1 MSLHARKIDGVPEE
15 TARVARAAF
24 PKGSLAMRTRDELGE
39 LFSDADFAGLYP
51 TRGKP
56 AWPPSRPALVSVMQF
71 AEGLSDRQ
79 AADAV
84 RGRLDWKYL
93 LGLELVDPG
102 FDHSVLTEFRDRLI
116 AGDAGIQL
124 LDRVL
129 EAAAEHGLLEAG
141 GRARTD
147 SAIVLA
153 AARQINGL
161 VRLGETLRAALNSVA
176 AREPEWPA
184 DWVPPEWFDRYAIRF
199 EDTRLPKGKAK
210 QTELIEQIGAD
221 GLSLLAALHGPDAPP
236 SLRLLPRVHTLWQ
249 MRIQQYFIDDG
260 QVRRRDLRDRPP
272 GAQRLVTPYDTDAR
286 GSVKRGIF
294 WDGYKVH
301 LTETCEPDG
310 PNLITHVATADSTVQ
325 DVRLVAPIHD
335 RLAKR
340 DLLPARHLVDAGY
353 ATAREVVTARR
364 DHRVDLVGPI
374 LASASWQTKVGGGF
388 SQADFV
394 IDWDNRRVTCPNG
407 TTTSHWRGDRSQY
420 GVAVVR
426 ARFPT
431 AACRPRKVREQCTRS
446 NNKSDMGRRIA
457 LRPQAEYEAIQQAR
471 AQEDTKEW
479 KEQYAHRAGIEGT
492 ISQGVRAF
500 GLRRCRYHGLA
511 KARLQHQLAAT
522 AMKFHRLDAWWT
534 ETPRARTRTS
544 HLAAL
549 RPSERGHNSPGGC

>member
-24 PKGSLAMRTRDELGE
+24 PKGSLAIRIGDELGQ

-51 TRGKP
+51 SRGKP
-56 AWPPSRPALVSVMQF
+56 AWSPGRLALVSVMQF

-93 LGLELVDPG
+93 LGLELADPG

-116 AGDAGIQL
+116 AADAWISL

-129 EAAAEHGLLEAG
+129 EAAVERGLLKAG

-147 SAIVLA
+147 STIVLS

-161 VRLGETLRAALNSVA
+161 VRLGKTLRAALNSVA
-176 AREPEWPA
+176 AREPEWLTHWAPS
-184 DWVPPEWFDRYAIRF
+184 DWFDRYAIRL

-221 GLSLLAALHGPDAPP
+221 GLMLLAALHELNAPAP
-236 SLRLLPRVHTLWQ
+236 LRLLDRVQSLRQ
-249 MRIQQYFIDDG
+249 MWIQQYFVDDG
-260 QVRRRDLRDRPP
+260 QVRRRDLKDRPP
-272 GAQRLVTPYDTDAR
+272 GAERLVTPYDTDAR

-301 LTETCEPDG
+301 LTETCEPDS
-310 PNLITHVATADSTVQ
+310 PNLITHVATTDSTVQ
-325 DVRLVAPIHD
+325 DVRMVAPIHAH
-335 RLAKR
+335 LAQR
-340 DLLPARHLVDAGY
+340 DLLPGRHLVDAGY

-364 DHRVDLVGPI
+364 DHKIELVGPI
-374 LASASWQTKVGGGF
+374 LASTSWQTKDAEGF
-388 SQADFV
+388 SQADFT

-407 TTTSHWRGDRSQY
+407 KTTTNWREDCSQQ
-420 GVAVVR
+420 GASVVR
-426 ARFPT
+426 ARFPMGM
-431 AACRPRKVREQCTRS
+431 CRPCKDREQCTRAGATATI
-446 NNKSDMGRRIA
+446 GRRIT
-457 LRPQAEYEAIQQAR
+457 LRPQAEQKVIQQAR
-471 AQEDTKEW
+471 AHEDTQQW
-479 KEQYAHRAGIEGT
+479 KEEYAHRAGVEGT

-500 GLRRCRYHGLA
+500 GLRRCRYNGLA
-511 KARLQHQLAAT
+511 KARLQHQLTAT
-522 AMKFHRLDAWWT
+522 AMNFHRLNAWWT
-534 ETPRARTRTS
+534 DVPRARTRTS

-549 RPSERGHNSPGGC
+549 RPAG

>member
-24 PKGSLAMRTRDELGE
+24 PKGSLAMRVRDELGE

-51 TRGKP
+51 SRGKP
-56 AWPPSRPALVSVMQF
+56 AWSPGRLALVSVMQF

-93 LGLELVDPG
+93 LGLELADPG
-102 FDHSVLTEFRDRLI
+102 FDHSVFTEFRDRLI
-116 AGDAGIQL
+116 AGGAGIEL

-129 EAAAEHGLLEAG
+129 EAAAEHGLLKAG

-147 SAIVLA
+147 STIVLS

-176 AREPEWPA
+176 AHEPEWLAGWAPA
-184 DWVPPEWFDRYAIRF
+184 EWFDRYAIRF

-221 GLSLLAALHGPDAPP
+221 GLSLLATLHAPEAP
-236 SLRLLPRVHTLWQ
+236 ASLRQLPRVQALRQ
-249 MRIQQYFIDDG
+249 MWIQQYFVDDG
-260 QVRRRDLRDRPP
+260 QVRRRDLKDRPP
-272 GAQRLVTPYDTDAR
+272 GAERLVTPYDTDAR

-301 LTETCEPDG
+301 LTETCEPDS
-310 PNLITHVATADSTVQ
+310 PNLITHVATTDSTVQ
-325 DVRLVAPIHD
+325 DVRLVAPIHTH
-335 RLAKR
+335 LAER
-340 DLLPARHLVDAGY
+340 DLLPERHLVDAGY
-353 ATAREVVTARR
+353 ATAREVVAARR
-364 DHRVDLVGPI
+364 NHKVNLVGPI
-374 LASASWQTKVGGGF
+374 LASTSWQTKDGGGF
-388 SQADFV
+388 SQADFA
-394 IDWDNRRVTCPNG
+394 IDWENRQVTCPNG
-407 TTTSHWRGDRSQY
+407 ATSSRWTEDRSQE
-420 GVAVVR
+420 GTAVVR

-431 AACRPRKVREQCTRS
+431 AACLPCKAREQCTRS
-446 NNKSDMGRRIA
+446 NNKSDMGRRIT
-457 LRPQAEYEAIQQAR
+457 LRPQAEYEAIQHAR
-471 AQEDTKEW
+471 AQEDTQEW
-479 KEQYAHRAGIEGT
+479 KEQYAHRAGVEGT

-511 KARLQHQLAAT
+511 KAQLQHQLTAT
-522 AMKFHRLDAWWT
+522 AMNFHRLNAWWT
-534 ETPRARTRTS
+534 KTPRARTRMS

-549 RPSERGHNSPGGC
+549 RPTE

>member
-1 MSLHARKIDGVPEE
+1 MSLHARKVGGVPEE

-24 PKGSLAMRTRDELGE
+24 PKGSLAMRIRDELGE

-51 TRGKP
+51 SRGKP
-56 AWPPSRPALVSVMQF
+56 AWSPGRLALVSVMQF

-93 LGLELVDPG
+93 LGLELADPG

-116 AGDAGIQL
+116 AGDAGIGL

-129 EAAAEHGLLEAG
+129 EAAVKAGLLKAG

-147 SAIVLA
+147 STIVLS

-176 AREPEWPA
+176 AHEPEWLA
-184 DWVPPEWFDRYAIRF
+184 GWAPPEWFDRYAIRF
-199 EDTRLPKGKAK
+199 EDSRLPKGKAK
-210 QTELIEQIGAD
+210 QTELIERIGAD
-221 GLSLLAALHGPDAPP
+221 GLMLLEAVHRPDAPV
-236 SLRLLPRVHTLWQ
+236 SLRLLDRVRTLRQ
-249 MRIQQYFIDDG
+249 MWIQQYLVDDG
-260 QVRRRDLRDRPP
+260 QVRRRDLKDRPP
-272 GAQRLVTPYDTDAR
+272 GAERLVTPYDTDAR

-301 LTETCEPDG
+301 LTETCEPES
-310 PNLITHVATADSTVQ
+310 PNLITHVATTDSTVQ
-325 DVRLVAPIHD
+325 DVRLVAPIHAH
-335 RLAKR
+335 LAER
-340 DLLPARHLVDAGY
+340 DLLPERHLVDAGY

-364 DHRVDLVGPI
+364 DHKVDLMGPI
-374 LASASWQTKVGGGF
+374 LASTSWQAKDGGGF
-388 SQADFV
+388 SQADFA

-407 TTTSHWRGDRSQY
+407 RSTDQWREDRSQQ
-420 GVAVVR
+420 GAAVVR
-426 ARFPT
+426 VRFPLAT
-431 AACRPRKVREQCTRS
+431 CRPCEVRAQCTRTDT
-446 NNKSDMGRRIA
+446 KADRGRHIT
-457 LRPQAEYEAIQQAR
+457 LRPRSEQEVIQQAR
-471 AQEDTKEW
+471 AREDAREW
-479 KEQYAHRAGIEGT
+479 KEQYAHRAGVEGT

-511 KARLQHQLAAT
+511 KARLQHQLTAT
-522 AMKFHRLDAWWT
+522 AMNFHRLNAWWT
-534 ETPRARTRTS
+534 EVPRARTRTS

-549 RPSERGHNSPGGC
+549 RPAE

>member
-24 PKGSLAMRTRDELGE
+24 PKGSLAMRIREELGE
-39 LFSDADFAGLYP
+39 LFSDADFAELYP
-51 TRGKP
+51 NRGKP
-56 AWPPSRPALVSVMQF
+56 AWSPGRLALVSVMQF

-93 LGLELVDPG
+93 LGLELADPG

-129 EAAAEHGLLEAG
+129 EAAAEHGLLKAG

-147 SAIVLA
+147 STIVLS

-161 VRLGETLRAALNSVA
+161 VRLGETLRATLNSVA
-176 AREPEWPA
+176 AREPEWLA
-184 DWVPPEWFDRYAIRF
+184 GWVPSDWFDRYAIRF
-199 EDTRLPKGKAK
+199 EDTRLPKGKSK

-221 GLSLLAALHGPDAPP
+221 GLGLLAALHAPDAPA
-236 SLRLLPRVHTLWQ
+236 SLSLLDQVQTLRQ
-249 MRIQQYFIDDG
+249 MWIQQYFVDDG
-260 QVRRRDLRDRPP
+260 HVRRRDLKDRPP
-272 GAQRLVTPYDTDAR
+272 GAERLVTPYDTDAR

-301 LTETCEPDG
+301 LTEPCEPDS
-310 PNLITHVATADSTVQ
+310 PNLITHVATTDSTVQ
-325 DVRLVAPIHD
+325 DVRLVAPIHAH
-335 RLAKR
+335 LAER
-340 DLLPARHLVDAGY
+340 DLLPDRHLVDAGY
-353 ATAREVVTARR
+353 ATAREVVAARQ
-364 DHRVDLVGPI
+364 DHKVDLVGPI
-374 LASASWQTKVGGGF
+374 LASTSWQTKDNEGF
-388 SQADFV
+388 SQADFT

-407 TTTSHWRGDRSQY
+407 KTTSNWRADRSQQ
-420 GVAVVR
+420 GAAVVR
-426 ARFPT
+426 ARFPMSV
-431 AACRPRKVREQCTRS
+431 CQPCSDREQCTRAGA
-446 NNKSDMGRRIA
+446 KSSMGRRIT
-457 LRPQAEYEAIQQAR
+457 LRPQAEQEVIQQAR
-471 AQEDTKEW
+471 AQEDTQEW
-479 KEQYAHRAGIEGT
+479 KEQYAYRAGIEGT

-511 KARLQHQLAAT
+511 KARLQHQLTAT
-522 AMKFHRLDAWWT
+522 AMNFHRLNAWWT
-534 ETPRARTRTS
+534 DIPRARTRTS

-549 RPSERGHNSPGGC
+549 RPAE